1 MIPLF
6 LFKLFNMRCFF
17 IFIWVFLYQL
27 NCFSQTI
34 TDLEIIKEKYPNS
47 NFVRLHQENVISIEL
62 DEGEFTILQEVI
74 EENVYLDESATY
86 NSKQSISFSSFFEM
100 QKIEASSYL
109 LDDGKYIETKIDDFK
124 EKDDLENSFYD
135 DTKSLNFIY
144 PNLNKWSKTKLKY
157 TQKIN
162 NPRFLN
168 AFYFGNFYP
177 IINNKLTIIADK
189 KIQLRFQQFNTEK
202 NPVVFTKTE
211 NRKNNIYTWEL
222 KNVDEFEFEENS
234 ISYKSILPHII
245 PIISSYTTNE
255 SKMNMLSDVADLY
268 RWYYSLIQNINK
280 DENDKDLV
288 ELVQKL
294 IKDKPNNL
302 EKARAIYYWTQEN
315 IKYIAFE
322 YALGGF
328 VPRESNDVFKK
339 KYGDCK
345 DNSSILF
352 KMLEIAGIKGNLT
365 WIGTRS
371 IPYTYSEV
379 PTPLVDNHMIL
390 SFEDENKTYYL
401 DATGRYTS
409 IDAPTSFIQGKEALV
424 AKGENLFE
432 IKLVP
437 TIAPK
442 LNAFIDTTNII
453 ISNSEI
459 IGKSKSEISG
469 YLKSDYFYSLEK
481 QNTDTKLKDFYNTAL
496 EKGNNSFLIKNI
508 KELNKFEYD
517 KNLVVAYDFSL
528 SNYAKFLGD
537 EIYINLNLNKRLLA
551 FKNKE
556 NRKTAIEYEYTN
568 YYEYQTS
575 LSIPEGYIVN
585 YLPENTTITN
595 EYITS
600 NINYKLTKETIEY
613 THTVELNTLILDLD
627 AQKKVNDLI
636 KQMELS
642 YKEVVILQ
650 KKP

>member
-255 SKMNMLSDVADLY
+255 SKVNMLSDVADLY

-390 SFEDENKTYYL
+390 SFENENKTYYL

>member
-1 MIPLF
+1 
-6 LFKLFNMRCFF
+6 MRCFF